1 MATKLLTWLSGD
13 NDPIKATS
21 RLATVGAGLVIL
33 SAGILGY
40 SALYDL
46 FLSIGLFSPL
56 LAIFFPLLF
65 DFAEVTAAI
74 IVLNAKLNEEDDTL
88 AWRAV
93 LLFTG
98 LGIAAN
104 IAHAIFAW
112 YSAIITGG
120 QAILGVFATALFPLS
135 IALVTHLLKS
145 VITRNIKRDGSII
158 TLKKLGEAIQSKEA
172 EAARLDAQ
180 NIALRGENEGLSS
193 EVERLKLSIE
203 ELKIEHRKAQKG
215 DFIASPVERQAYQI
229 DALRAAGMT
238 HRAAC
243 DLLGISENTGRDRLS
258 SLNGD
263 SLLKKVKG

>member
-1 MATKLLTWLSGD
+1 MDIIKWLSGD
-13 NDPIKATS
+13 NDPIRATS
-21 RLATVGAGLVIL
+21 RLAIIGASLVIL

-46 FLSIGLFSPL
+46 FLSIGLFSPF
-56 LAIFFPLLF
+56 LAVFFPLLF

-104 IAHAIFAW
+104 IAHAVFAW

-120 QAILGVFATALFPLS
+120 QAVLGMFATALFPLS

-145 VITRNIKRDGSII
+145 VITRDIRRDSAIT
-158 TLKKLGEAIQSKEA
+158 TLKKLTEAIQAKHT
-172 EAARLDAQ
+172 EAAKLDAQ
-180 NIALRGENEGLSS
+180 NIALQSDSEGLRG
-193 EVERLKLSIE
+193 EVERLRLNLE
-203 ELKIEHRKAQKG
+203 ELKSEHRKAQKG
-215 DFIASPVERQAYQI
+215 EFGASHTERQAYQL
-229 DALRAAGMT
+229 DGLLAAGMT

-243 DLLGISENTGRDRLS
+243 ELLGISENTGRSRLTI
-258 SLNGD
+258 LNGD
-263 SLLKKVKG
+263 SLRDKVKL